1 MAPSSFRLYSKPIFL
16 GILVTAVLFLISS
29 YGFSMIAGLTAFF
42 FTEGGTSVGV
52 IPLRRLPIWLLYLL
66 IEIPIQVNIGVVF
79 LSIWVIFA
87 VCFVA
92 AWRLRDELHN
102 VLKNALSHHTKK
114 LFSNC
119 LFALPVVASMTLV
132 AVIGIQSIQETSG
145 IPTGEPSLPE
155 NPFQAFFHLSYAAL
169 VEEIGFR
176 ISPIGVFLIVYLL
189 VVGRR
194 QLAAFSWVQ
203 RLKLSVLALLIPDT
217 AKKRLTGV
225 KSVADSGVIGGIS
238 VGEWVMVIL
247 TAAIFG
253 VAHYIY
259 GEGWQI
265 GKITSAAAVG
275 VALALTYLLYGVQA
289 PVLLHWFFNYYFTS
303 FELAWDLCPKVFSV
317 YLVVWSV
324 TIAVGIGG
332 WVALAIL
339 AIQKIVYSME
349 GKNQPQE
356 GEGLTEP
363 YNH

>member
-1 MAPSSFRLYSKPIFL
+1 MAPSNLGEYSKPVFL
-16 GILVTAVLFLISS
+16 GILVAAVLFLISS
-29 YGFSMIAGLTAFF
+29 YFFSMLSGLAAFF
-42 FTEGGTSVGV
+42 FTEGGTSVGL
-52 IPLRRLPIWLLYLL
+52 IPLRRLPIWLLYLP
-66 IEIPIQVNIGVVF
+66 IEIPIQANIGTVF

-92 AWRLRDELHN
+92 AWQLREELHH
-102 VLKNALSHHTKK
+102 VLKNALSHPTKK

-132 AVIGIQSIQETSG
+132 TVIGIQSIQETSG
-145 IPTGEPSLPE
+145 IPTGQPSLPE
-155 NPFQAFFHLSYAAL
+155 DPFQAFFQLSYAAL

-176 ISPIGVFLIVYLL
+176 ISPIGAFLIVYLL
-189 VVGRR
+189 VVGRH
-194 QLAAFSWVQ
+194 QLATFSRVQ
-203 RLKLSVLALLIPDT
+203 RLKLSVLALLIPDR
-217 AKKRLTGV
+217 AKKRLAGV
-225 KSVADSGVIGGIS
+225 KSVGEFGVIGGIS

-253 VAHYIY
+253 LAHYVY
-259 GEGWQI
+259 GGGWQI

-303 FELAWDLCPKVFSV
+303 FELAWSLCPKVFSV
-317 YLVVWSV
+317 YLVIWSV

-339 AIQKIVYSME
+339 AIQKIAYSME
-349 GKNQPQE
+349 GRNHTQE

-363 YNH
+363 HNY